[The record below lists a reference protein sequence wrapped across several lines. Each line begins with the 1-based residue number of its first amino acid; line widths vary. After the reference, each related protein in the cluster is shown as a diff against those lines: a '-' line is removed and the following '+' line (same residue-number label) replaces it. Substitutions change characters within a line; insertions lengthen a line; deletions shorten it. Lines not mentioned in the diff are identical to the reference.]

1 MKKVPIEIQIK
12 AVKRE
17 LAFRRFV
24 YPSKVKKGTM
34 TDKEAEHELET
45 MAAVLNTL
53 EWLRDKYRKPAQQ
66 TELNLNTGSAPKN
79 EGIPD

>member
-1 MKKVPIEIQIK
+1 MKKIPIEIQIK
-12 AVKRE
+12 AIKRE

-34 TDKEAEHELET
+34 TDKEAAHELET

-53 EWLRDKYRKPAQQ
+53 EWLQKKYKKPKQQ
-66 TELNLNTGSAPKN
+66 TELNLNTGPAPKN
-79 EGIPD
+79 AGIPD